1 MYKTEKYVTGMTP
14 DQEKPKPFV
23 EVFTDGACSGNP
35 GTGGYGVILR
45 TRGQE
50 KEISGCEPMST
61 NNRMELTAIIKGL
74 EALKR
79 PCRVRVLTD
88 SNYAVKGM
96 TQWLPKWLQTEWKN
110 SQKKTVSNKDLW
122 ERLAEL
128 SRLHEI
134 QWQWVR
140 GHNAHS
146 ENERCDR
153 LARGA
158 IEQCK
163 KHSRTHTALETNEK
177 D

>member
-1 MYKTEKYVTGMTP
+1 MHKSEKHASERFAAQGT
-14 DQEKPKPFV
+14 PKPFV
-23 EVFTDGACSGNP
+23 ELFTDGACSGNP
-35 GTGGYGVILR
+35 GTGGYGIILR

-50 KEISGCEPMST
+50 KEISGCEPMTT

-79 PCRVRVLTD
+79 PCRVLVVTD

-96 TQWLPKWLQTEWKN
+96 TQWLPRWLKTEWKN
-110 SQKKTVSNKDLW
+110 SQKKAVLNKDLW
-122 ERLAEL
+122 ERLVEL

-134 QWQWVR
+134 QWQWIK
-140 GHNAHS
+140 GHNAHN

-153 LARGA
+153 LARCA

-163 KHSRTHTALETNEK
+163 DRVRKPAGRGNT
-177 D
+177 